1 MVFVR
6 RAIISATNSLSDR
19 TRAIAHQRSKM
30 ATAGRRESAAVR
42 LCCLPAAFYF
52 GGSKAISA
60 KHGALTESRPE
71 GHRTHEDNRMQD

>member
-6 RAIISATNSLSDR
+6 RAIISATESVNNLK
-19 TRAIAHQRSKM
+19 T
-30 ATAGRRESAAVR
+30 ATAGRREYAAVR
-42 LCCLPAAFYF
+42 LCCLPAAFYI

-71 GHRTHEDNRMQD
+71 GHRTHEEVPMQH